1 MLIFQNDLYIY
12 YHNEHLLIS
21 ALNDHGDIEF
31 KNMPSKVDAKA
42 STKQGDIRFKY
53 DSKPEDTILKLNP
66 GTGDSVVKNKT
77 FTNGKVGKSDNV
89 LEFYTIDGNIKVE

>member
-1 MLIFQNDLYIY
+1 ML
-12 YHNEHLLIS
+12 
-21 ALNDHGDIEF
+21 
-31 KNMPSKVDAKA
+31 MKVDAKA

-66 GTGDSVVKNKT
+66 GTGDSYIKLNIYLMVKL
-77 FTNGKVGKSDNV
+77 DNV